1 MNMRDKHIALDEGIF
16 YVGTNDRN
24 KVLFENNWPLPY
36 GVSYNSYL
44 ITDEKTAL
52 IDTIEYGS
60 DNSYLCRID
69 SLLQGKRLDYLVVNH
84 MEPDHSSMLKEVLRV
99 YPDVKVIGNAQTFK
113 MLKNYFALPAEN
125 FHEVKDGDAVELGKR
140 TLRFYLVPWVHWPET
155 MVTFEESSKT
165 LFSCD
170 AFGGFGALD
179 GGIFDYQNDFD
190 EIYLPEMRRYFS
202 NIVAKYCLP
211 VQKAIAKLGALEIKT
226 IAPSHGLIWKENPGK
241 VVELYDNWSRYEAE
255 NGVVIAY
262 ASMYGNVEKVADA
275 VGRAFAESGL
285 KVRVIDATKTEMSY
299 ILSDIWRYKGLILG
313 SCAYNGKMHPMMAH
327 LCNEISLIAPK
338 NKVFGIFGGSTWNGA
353 GVKDLRKFAE
363 ENKFEVVEPVI
374 EISGSP
380 FFEDTDVKVMELA
393 KAISEKING

>member
-1 MNMRDKHIALDEGIF
+1 MRDKHITLEDGIW
-16 YVGTNDRN
+16 YVGTNDR
-24 KVLFENNWPLPY
+24 KKTIFENNWPLPY

-44 ITDEKTAL
+44 ITDEKSAL

-60 DNSYLCRID
+60 DNSYLCRIGA
-69 SLLQGKRLDYLVVNH
+69 LLEGKSLDYLVVNH
-84 MEPDHSSMLKEVLRV
+84 MEPDHSSMLQEVLRV
-99 YPDVKVIGNAQTFK
+99 YPNVKVVGNAQTFK
-113 MLKNYFALPAEN
+113 MLKNYFNLPAEN
-125 FHEVKDGDAVELGKR
+125 FHEVNDSDTIELGER

-179 GGIFDYQNDFD
+179 GGIFDYQNNFE

-211 VQKAIAKLGALEIKT
+211 VQKAIAKLGGLEIRI

-241 VVELYDNWSRYEAE
+241 VVKLYDSWSRYEAE

-262 ASMYGNVEKVADA
+262 ASMYGNVEKVADGI
-275 VGRAFAESGL
+275 GRAFANSSL
-285 KVRVIDATKTEMSY
+285 RVRVIDVTKTEMSY

-327 LCNEISLIAPK
+327 LCNEINLIAPK

-353 GVKDLRKFAE
+353 GVKDLKKFAE
-363 ENKFEVVEPVI
+363 ENKFEIVEPVV
-374 EISGSP
+374 EINGSP
-380 FFEDTDVKVMELA
+380 FFEDTDAKVAELA
-393 KAISEKING
+393 KAVTEKIKG

>member
-1 MNMRDKHIALDEGIF
+1 MRDKHITLENGIW
-16 YVGTNDRN
+16 YVGTNDR
-24 KVLFENNWPLPY
+24 KKTIFENNWPLPY

-44 ITDEKTAL
+44 ITDEKSAL

-60 DNSYLCRID
+60 DNSYLCRIGA
-69 SLLQGKRLDYLVVNH
+69 LLEGKSLDYLVVNH
-84 MEPDHSSMLKEVLRV
+84 MEPDHSSMLQEVLRV
-99 YPDVKVIGNAQTFK
+99 YPNVKVVGNAQTFK
-113 MLKNYFALPAEN
+113 MLKNYFNLPTEN
-125 FHEVKDGDAVELGKR
+125 FHEVKDGDAIELGER

-179 GGIFDYQNDFD
+179 GGIFDYQNNFE

-211 VQKAIAKLGALEIKT
+211 VQKAIAKLGGLEIRT

-241 VVELYDNWSRYEAE
+241 VVKLYDSWSRYEAE
-255 NGVVIAY
+255 SGVVIAY
-262 ASMYGNVEKVADA
+262 ASMYGNVEKVADGI
-275 VGRAFAESGL
+275 GRAFADSGL
-285 KVRVIDATKTEMSY
+285 RLRVIDVTKTEMSY

-327 LCNEISLIAPK
+327 LCNEINLIAPK

-353 GVKDLRKFAE
+353 GVKDLKKFAE
-363 ENKFEVVEPVI
+363 ENKFEIVEPVV
-374 EISGSP
+374 EINGSP
-380 FFEDTDVKVMELA
+380 FFEDTDTKVAELVKAVT
-393 KAISEKING
+393 EKIKG

>member
-1 MNMRDKHIALDEGIF
+1 MRDKHITLENGIW
-16 YVGTNDRN
+16 YVGTNDR
-24 KVLFENNWPLPY
+24 KKTIFENNWPLPY

-44 ITDEKTAL
+44 ITDEKSAL

-60 DNSYLCRID
+60 DNSYLCRIGA
-69 SLLQGKRLDYLVVNH
+69 LLEGKSLDYLVVNH
-84 MEPDHSSMLKEVLRV
+84 MEPDHSSMLQEVLRV
-99 YPDVKVIGNAQTFK
+99 YPNVKVVGNAQTFK
-113 MLKNYFALPAEN
+113 MLKNYFNLPTEN
-125 FHEVKDGDAVELGKR
+125 FHEVKDGDAIELGER

-179 GGIFDYQNDFD
+179 GGIFDYQNNFE

-211 VQKAIAKLGALEIKT
+211 VQKAIAKLGGLEIRT

-241 VVELYDNWSRYEAE
+241 VVKLYDSWSRYEAE
-255 NGVVIAY
+255 SGVVIAY
-262 ASMYGNVEKVADA
+262 ASMYGNVEKVADGI
-275 VGRAFAESGL
+275 GRAFADSGL
-285 KVRVIDATKTEMSY
+285 RVRVIDVTKTEMSY

-327 LCNEISLIAPK
+327 LCNEINLIAPK

-353 GVKDLRKFAE
+353 GVKDLKKFAE
-363 ENKFEVVEPVI
+363 ENKFEIVEPVV
-374 EISGSP
+374 EINGSP
-380 FFEDTDVKVMELA
+380 FFEDTDTKVAELVKAVT
-393 KAISEKING
+393 EKIKG

>member
-1 MNMRDKHIALDEGIF
+1 MRDKHITLENGIW
-16 YVGTNDRN
+16 YVGTNDR
-24 KVLFENNWPLPY
+24 KKTIFENNWPLPY

-44 ITDEKTAL
+44 ITDEKSAL

-60 DNSYLCRID
+60 DNSYLCRIGA
-69 SLLQGKRLDYLVVNH
+69 LLEGKSLDYLVVNH
-84 MEPDHSSMLKEVLRV
+84 MEPDHSSMLQEVLRV
-99 YPDVKVIGNAQTFK
+99 YPNVKVVGNAQTFK
-113 MLKNYFALPAEN
+113 MLKNYFNLPTEN
-125 FHEVKDGDAVELGKR
+125 FHEVKDGDAIELGER
-140 TLRFYLVPWVHWPET
+140 TLRFYLVTWVHWPET

-179 GGIFDYQNDFD
+179 GGIFDYQNNFE

-211 VQKAIAKLGALEIKT
+211 VQKAIAKLGGLEIRT

-241 VVELYDNWSRYEAE
+241 VVKLYDSWSRYEAE
-255 NGVVIAY
+255 SGVVIAY
-262 ASMYGNVEKVADA
+262 ASMYGNVEKVADGI
-275 VGRAFAESGL
+275 GRAFADSGL
-285 KVRVIDATKTEMSY
+285 RVRVIDVTKTEMSY

-327 LCNEISLIAPK
+327 LCNEINLIAPK

-353 GVKDLRKFAE
+353 GVKDLKKFAE
-363 ENKFEVVEPVI
+363 ENKFEIVEPVV
-374 EISGSP
+374 EINGSP
-380 FFEDTDVKVMELA
+380 FFEDTDTKVAELVKAVT
-393 KAISEKING
+393 EKIKG